1 LTKEKATVTRGDENL
16 TITCKVPSNFNLQN
30 KPIILGYETLGST
43 VKNEREMSF
52 HRIEVEGTD
61 YGNFTFSGEAMTD
74 RVDNASI
81 YFGSISSGCK
91 IGEVRV
97 VNLKNVQFHPF
108 DSEGSKYSIDKNTK
122 ELQIWLQLSRQLTD
136 DNYENY
142 KTTMEHWKDHF
153 LMKLSNT
160 DNRKNKKFE
169 YYFTQTYKNFYCGDH
184 YKNSVECNEGK
195 IISPTVY
202 PDVKEKELS
211 YKLTIKDSNDRS
223 STMQFEMLFGPPYSH
238 SSEFQFTETISFY
251 WPLWFYVLLVIFAL
265 ILLSAGILCFVCVRK
280 YTNKQIEKGINQA
293 ERKKLLS
300 DDRPQEA
307 FDHIMSCMPEKE
319 KKILKKIY
327 IDPT

>member
-1 LTKEKATVTRGDENL
+1 M
-16 TITCKVPSNFNLQN
+16 TITCKVPRNFNLQDE
-30 KPIILGYETLGST
+30 PIILSYDTLGSA

-52 HRIEVEGTD
+52 HRIEDSD
-61 YGNFTFSGEAMTD
+61 YGNFTFSGKAMTD

-97 VNLKNVQFHPF
+97 QNLKNVQFHEF
-108 DSEGSKYSIDKNTK
+108 DSKGSDYDIHKDSK
-122 ELQIWLQLSRQLTD
+122 ELQIWLQLNRQLTD
-136 DNYENY
+136 DNYERY
-142 KTTMEHWKDHF
+142 KITMEHWKDHF
-153 LMKLSNT
+153 MIKLSNT
-160 DNRKNKKFE
+160 DNRDDKKFE
-169 YYFTQTYKNFYCGDH
+169 YYFTQTYKDFYCGDL
-184 YKNSVECNEGK
+184 YKNSDECEKGK
-195 IISPTVY
+195 IISPQVIALE
-202 PDVKEKELS
+202 KAKELS
-211 YKLTIKDSNDRS
+211 YEFKIKDSKDRS
-223 STMQFEMLFGPPYSH
+223 PKMQFELLFGPPYSH
-238 SSEFQFTETISFY
+238 SSEFQFTETIIFY
-251 WPLWFYVLLVIFAL
+251 WPLWFYGLLVIFAL
-265 ILLSAGILCFVCVRK
+265 ILLSAGILCFVCVKK